1 MQDIEPYWKWRD
13 FYTAEQDDKSPFFGR
28 EYSEFQYTEKIYN
41 YYIHPQWDF
50 FGSETLY
57 LKLIYCDYKKNAAV
71 IEFIGE
77 WNDCIANDIMFLKR
91 DFIDVLINNG
101 INKFIL
107 IGENILE
114 FFGTGNDYYEEWYE
128 DIKDEGG
135 YIIAINL
142 REHIMEEMYQ
152 SNIHQY
158 ININKAYNDINWR
171 KYKPFHFINYIDD
184 LLIKVIS

>member
-13 FYTAEQDDKSPFFGR
+13 FYTAEEDEKSPFFGR

-57 LKLIYCDYKKNAAV
+57 LKLIYCDYKKNTAV

-77 WNDCIANDIMFLKR
+77 WNDCIANDI
-91 DFIDVLINNG
+91 
-101 INKFIL
+101 
-107 IGENILE
+107 LE
-114 FFGTGNDYYEEWYE
+114 FFGAGNDYYEEWYE
-128 DIKDEGG
+128 DIKDDGG

-158 ININKAYNDINWR
+158 ININKTYNDINWR

-184 LLIKVIS
+184 LLIKLFA